1 MAGSTKRRLI
11 TEKRG
16 FRVKPIKHPRYK
28 YVVYRIEGGKRAEQT
43 YFQSERAANSHAFAQ
58 NIRLKN
64 EGLEGQILGT
74 ELRGQAIEASRR
86 LEPYGKCL
94 RDAVD
99 FYEIHLKTEA
109 SLREIKL
116 DPFVRDFLKAKE
128 EGKSG
133 KKRRKASPR
142 YLATLRYRL
151 DLLCDYLPDYRLKDL
166 ESEHLTD
173 FLESRQ
179 ISGRTW
185 NNYRRDFHVTFA
197 WAVDQ
202 KYLLTNPAATV
213 PEAQEDPINAQVI
226 SPDEFSKLMKSAEEA
241 LRPVLAL
248 QAFSGLRRSEVERI
262 EWPEIKFDT
271 GRIVPTKTKSG
282 QWRYIVM
289 RPNLKSWLELVPKFQ
304 RSGRVCTVQYRE
316 ALDRA
321 RLSAEFLQWPH
332 NCLRHSFSSYSLV
345 AEENE
350 PRLQM
355 ELGHSS
361 PRLLIE
367 HYRAIVTPT
376 HAEEWWKISP
386 SV

>member
-1 MAGSTKRRLI
+1 MSGSTKRRLI

-28 YVVYRIEGGKRAEQT
+28 YVVCRIEGGKRVEQT
-43 YFQSERAANSHAFAQ
+43 YFQSERAANSHALAQ
-58 NIRLKN
+58 NIRLRN
-64 EGLEGQILGT
+64 EGLEGQILGP

-86 LEPYGKCL
+86 LERYGKSL

-116 DPFVRDFLKAKE
+116 GPFVRDFLKAKE

-166 ESEHLTD
+166 ESEHLID

-202 KYLLTNPAATV
+202 KYVLTNPAATV
-213 PEAQEDPINAQVI
+213 PEAQEDPINAQVL

-248 QAFSGLRRSEVERI
+248 QAFSGLRRSEVEQI

-271 GRIVPTKTKSG
+271 GRIVPIKTKSG

-289 RPNLKSWLELVPKFQ
+289 RPNLQSWLELVPKFQ
-304 RSGRVCTVQYRE
+304 RSGRVCTVPYRE

-321 RLSAEFLQWPH
+321 RLSAEFLQRPH

-376 HAEEWWKISP
+376 HAEECWKISP

>member
-1 MAGSTKRRLI
+1 MADPAKRRLV

-16 FRVKPIKHPRYK
+16 FRVKLIKHPRYQF
-28 YVVYRIEGGKRAEQT
+28 VVYRIEDGRRVGQA
-43 YFQSERAANSHAFAQ
+43 YFRSERAANAHAYTE

-64 EGLEGQILGT
+64 EGLEGQILGP
-74 ELRGQAIEASRR
+74 ELRGQAIEATRR
-86 LEPYGKCL
+86 LAPYGKSL

-99 FYEIHLKTEA
+99 FYEVHLKSQA
-109 SLREIKL
+109 SLRQIKL
-116 DPFVRDFLKAKE
+116 EPFVKEFLKAKE
-128 EGKSG
+128 EGKTG
-133 KKRRKASPR
+133 KKRRKAKPR

-151 DLLCDYLPDYRLKDL
+151 ELLRGYLPEYSLGDL

-185 NNYRRDFHVTFA
+185 NNYRRDFHVAFA

-202 KYLLTNPAATV
+202 RHLLTNPAASV
-213 PEAQEDPINAQVI
+213 PEAAEHPINAQVLW
-226 SPDEFSKLMKSAEEA
+226 PEEFLRLIKSAEES

-248 QAFSGLRRSEVERI
+248 QGLAGLRRAEVEQI
-262 EWPEIKFDT
+262 EWDEIKFDT
-271 GRIVPTKTKSG
+271 ERIVLTKTKSG
-282 QWRYIVM
+282 KWRYIIM
-289 RPNLKSWLELVPKFQ
+289 RPNLKAWLEQVPKDQ
-304 RSGRVCTVQYRE
+304 RIGRVCRVGYRD

-321 RLSAEFLQWPH
+321 RLDAEILVWPH

-350 PRLQM
+350 ARLQM
-355 ELGHSS
+355 ELGHLT

-367 HYRAIVTPT
+367 HYRAIVTP
-376 HAEEWWKISP
+376 ANAKAWWKITP
-386 SV
+386 V